1 MRRIVVSTVM
11 AALLLQTLPVFAAT
25 GGRFGSGPVQASV
38 TGMAT
43 GQNGQTLA
51 NMTVRLRDLATGLLA
66 GTATSSVGG
75 EFSFN
80 GIAPGTYAVELVD
93 SMGQIVGTSA
103 SVTVAPGSSIT
114 GVNVAGSSAAGQ
126 TAGDSQSGNPGS
138 SHRKTALIVVSAAA
152 AAGVAALIVTRH
164 NASPSK

>member
-11 AALLLQTLPVFAAT
+11 SALLLQTLPVFAAT
-25 GGRFGSGPVQASV
+25 GGRFRSGPVQASV

-43 GQNGQTLA
+43 GQNGETLS

-66 GTATSSVGG
+66 ETATSSVGG
-75 EFSFN
+75 EFSFT
-80 GIAPGTYAVELVD
+80 GVTPGTYAVELVD

-103 SVTVAPGSSIT
+103 SVTVAPGSAIT

-126 TAGDSQSGNPGS
+126 AAGDSQSGNPGS
-138 SHRKTALIVVSAAA
+138 SHR
-152 AAGVAALIVTRH
+152 
-164 NASPSK
+164 